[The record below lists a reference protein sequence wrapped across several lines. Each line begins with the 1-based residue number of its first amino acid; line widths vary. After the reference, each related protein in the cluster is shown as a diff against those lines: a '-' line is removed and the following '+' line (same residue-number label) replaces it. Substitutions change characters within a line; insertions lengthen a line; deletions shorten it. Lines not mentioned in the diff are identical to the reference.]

1 MLINNIL
8 NGIRCPFLVRLQV
21 TPNWAPIRMKIND
34 II

>member
-21 TPNWAPIRMKIND
+21 TPNWAPIRMILND